1 MRKPGQIE
9 PVFYFL
15 NGADPNHRPGYVMLA
30 PYTGGGDRCLCPT
43 PEGYRLEYAD
53 TLSAVDKLE
62 RTLQLQERESAELE
76 GQREV
81 ELLEARRKEIR
92 DRIYQRISSSETDEW
107 NKEFYRLY
115 LQLSDERKKKMYRQR
130 FLERESYLYARHN
143 DTPKGR
149 RADEE
154 IFNAERHT
162 VKS

>member
-1 MRKPGQIE
+1 MRKPGTIE

-15 NGADPNHRPGYVMLA
+15 NGNNPAHPPGYILLA

-62 RTLQLQERESAELE
+62 RILQHQEYESAQRE
-76 GQREV
+76 GQRDM

-115 LQLSDERKKKMYRQR
+115 LQLSDERKKKIYAQR
-130 FLERESYLYARHN
+130 FLERESYLWARHN
-143 DTPKGR
+143 DIGKRDAGS
-149 RADEE
+149 EE
-154 IFNAERHT
+154 FNVEKHT